1 MHRWK
6 RCKKIDTSE
15 LLRVFGAF
23 KAVHHEQIDNVTD
36 EQHVTPNRT
45 GETSKTKQLEHEI
58 EHLRQLV
65 TAQQSHID
73 SLKQAML
80 LIESKLPTT
89 REPVTPPVGKNHGN
103 SGRNSAFSRQTGW
116 SRICDSDNKL
126 ATPEQPVC
134 GQQNP
139 WELIRYQCLISEAP
153 ISAICLFRSS
163 IVAWLP
169 VV

>member
-1 MHRWK
+1 MALVSISEASRLTNKSRTTVHRYISK
-6 RCKKIDTSE
+6 GKLSICTDENGVKKIDTSE

-23 KAVHHEQIDNVTD
+23 KSVHHEQSDNVTD

-89 REPVTPPVGKNHGN
+89 REPVTPPVGKK
-103 SGRNSAFSRQTGW
+103 SWQFW
-116 SRICDSDNKL
+116 KK
-126 ATPEQPVC
+126 
-134 GQQNP
+134 
-139 WELIRYQCLISEAP
+139 
-153 ISAICLFRSS
+153 
-163 IVAWLP
+163 
-169 VV
+169 

>member
-1 MHRWK
+1 MLSK
-6 RCKKIDTSE
+6 GKLSICTDENGVKKIDTSE

-73 SLKQAML
+73 SLNQAF
-80 LIESKLPTT
+80 EKHT
-89 REPVTPPVGKNHGN
+89 VT
-103 SGRNSAFSRQTGW
+103 
-116 SRICDSDNKL
+116 L
-126 ATPEQPVC
+126 
-134 GQQNP
+134 
-139 WELIRYQCLISEAP
+139 
-153 ISAICLFRSS
+153 
-163 IVAWLP
+163 LP
-169 VV
+169 VVNIGIFFCVFIC

>member
-1 MHRWK
+1 MALVSISEASRLTNKSRTTVHRYISK
-6 RCKKIDTSE
+6 GKLSICTDENGVKKIDTSE

-80 LIESKLPTT
+80 LIGVSLEI
-89 REPVTPPVGKNHGN
+89 GN
-103 SGRNSAFSRQTGW
+103 FCTLSA
-116 SRICDSDNKL
+116 
-126 ATPEQPVC
+126 
-134 GQQNP
+134 
-139 WELIRYQCLISEAP
+139 
-153 ISAICLFRSS
+153 LFNQSWFVRG
-163 IVAWLP
+163 
-169 VV
+169 